1 MQVPIVAL
9 VNARWEYIKNW
20 FEKALSTNLVTISP
34 RISTDRIERYERF
47 DGGSIPSEE
56 ACSCEILL

>member
-34 RISTDRIERYERF
+34 RISTDRKFGYEPIN
-47 DGGSIPSEE
+47 GGSIPSEE
-56 ACSCEILL
+56 AWVLDR